1 MARPIAPMTGKI
13 ESFIRMEARGESP
26 DDILRK
32 VFHLDPETCS
42 HDEKNKAFQQMWR
55 WRHRP
60 DAQAIWD
67 DEIRNVVRQCIP
79 SAVNRIKRQ
88 VDDDNGWLA
97 NKAANDVVNLAKTTS
112 IFQSDDRAIKVQ
124 IEGMPDIGS
133 PDDID

>member
-1 MARPIAPMTGKI
+1 MARPYGPMNAKI
-13 ESFIRMEARGESP
+13 ESFIRMEARGIDHQTIVQKLYGVDYAAADATTQSRI
-26 DDILRK
+26 DSQL
-32 VFHLDPETCS
+32 
-42 HDEKNKAFQQMWR
+42 WR

-79 SAVNRIKRQ
+79 SAVNRIKKQ

-112 IFQSDDRAIKVQ
+112 IFQSDDKAIKVQ

-133 PDDID
+133 PDDTD